1 MIDQKNIQ
9 QTMGVD
15 VSLSTEMVNA
25 LTTWTLIY
33 ENKATWLETDI
44 HSMNLGAA
52 IASEMS
58 RAATIEM
65 TVDLGR
71 SARGKYLA
79 EQFEP
84 VMEKMRDS
92 IEYGCAKGGLIL
104 KPYVEGENI
113 LVDVVHADHFY
124 PLNFDAS
131 GNITAAIFVDQR
143 QVGKNYYTR
152 LERHDSQ
159 FQPDQDP
166 LNPEVVVKKVYLV
179 ENKAFKSEAKDSL
192 GQSCDLSVIPDW
204 ADLEPEA
211 TIKNVD
217 KPLFGYFKY
226 PLANNIDPLSPLG
239 VSCFS
244 RAVDLIEQADKQWSR
259 FLWENESGERALYV
273 DDLAFGRDDEGDPVL
288 PNKRLMR
295 TLETGT
301 TESDMFEDWTPDIR
315 EESLLNG
322 LDAILKR
329 IEFNCGMATG
339 TLSNPE
345 SIDRTAT
352 EIKASKQ
359 RSAATITD
367 TQKAIS
373 KLLDQLFYAM
383 DTWATLS
390 KLGGTGKI
398 KNKYTYDDSIIVDKD
413 TQWNQDLGLVGSRT
427 IMSRVEF
434 RMRNFNEDEKT
445 ATEKVEEAMVE
456 ANSINQSIF
465 GEEIPSDKKSDITG
479 REAIL

>member
-9 QTMGVD
+9 QTLGVD

-33 ENKATWLETDI
+33 ENKATWLGTDVK
-44 HSMNLGAA
+44 SLNLGAA
-52 IASEMS
+52 ISSEIS
-58 RAATIEM
+58 RSATIEM
-65 TVDLGR
+65 TVDLGK
-71 SARGKYLA
+71 SPRGKYLA

-143 QVGKNYYTR
+143 QVGKYFYTR

-159 FQPDQDP
+159 YQPDRDP
-166 LNPEVVVKKVYLV
+166 LNPEAVVKKVYLV
-179 ENKAFKSEAKDSL
+179 ENKAFKSESKDSL
-192 GQSCDLSVIPDW
+192 GEACDLSFVADW

-211 TIKNVD
+211 TVKNVD

-226 PLANNIDPLSPLG
+226 PLANNIDTLSPLG

-244 RAVDLIEQADKQWSR
+244 RAVDLIEEADKLWSI
-259 FLWENESGERALYV
+259 FLWENESAKRALYV
-273 DDLAFGRDDEGDPVL
+273 DELAFARDDEGDPIL
-288 PNKRLMR
+288 PNSRLIR

-301 TESDMFEDWTPDIR
+301 SESDLFKDWTPDIR
-315 EESLLNG
+315 EESLLAG

-329 IEFNCGMATG
+329 IEFNCGLATG
-339 TLSNPE
+339 TLSDPN
-345 SIDRTAT
+345 SIDKTAT

-367 TQKAIS
+367 TQKAIT

-390 KLGGTGKI
+390 KLGGTGKL
-398 KNKYTYDDSIIVDKD
+398 KTKYGYDDSIIVDKD

-434 RMRNFNEDEKT
+434 RIRNFNEDEKT
-445 ATEKVEEAMVE
+445 AKAKVEEAMVE
-456 ANSINQSIF
+456 ANAINQSIF
-465 GEEIPSDKKSDITG
+465 GDEITPDDKSDITG